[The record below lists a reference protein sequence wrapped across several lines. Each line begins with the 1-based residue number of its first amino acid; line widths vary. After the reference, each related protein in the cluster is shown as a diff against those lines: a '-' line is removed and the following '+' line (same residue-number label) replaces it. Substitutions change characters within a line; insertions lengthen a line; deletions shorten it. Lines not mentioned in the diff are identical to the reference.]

1 MSPSDTMKIAD
12 FLTQGDVVVGL
23 RGADKGQL
31 IGELARRGAAAIGI
45 DAATIA
51 NALQA
56 RERLGSTGL
65 GKGFALPHARVPGL
79 TRFFGA
85 FVRLARPI
93 DFQAI
98 DDQPV
103 DLVFLLLI
111 PADAGSQHVA
121 ALAAISR
128 RLRDAEVLKQIRKA
142 ADAAALYQLLVG

>member
-1 MSPSDTMKIAD
+1 MNITEFLAPAD
-12 FLTQGDVVVGL
+12 VIVGL
-23 RGADKGQL
+23 RANTKENL
-31 IGELARRGAAAIGI
+31 IRELARRAALATGI
-45 DAATIA
+45 DAAVIG

-56 RERLGSTGL
+56 REQLGSTGL

-85 FVRLARPI
+85 FARLARSI

-98 DDQPV
+98 DDAPV

-111 PADAGSQHVA
+111 PAGAETEHVA

-128 RLRDAEVLKQIRKA
+128 RLRNAEVLTGVRNA
-142 ADAAALYQLLVG
+142 ATSTTLHALLTGG

>member
-1 MSPSDTMKIAD
+1 MAPADTMKIAD
-12 FLTQGDVVVGL
+12 FLTPGDVAVGL
-23 RGADKGQL
+23 RGVDKGQV

-45 DAATIA
+45 DMATIA

-128 RLRDAEVLKQIRKA
+128 RLRDAEVLRQIRKA

>member
-1 MSPSDTMKIAD
+1 MNIAE
-12 FLTQGDVVVGL
+12 FLAPADVIVGL
-23 RGADKGQL
+23 RVNSKENL
-31 IGELARRGAAAIGI
+31 IRELARRAALATGI
-45 DAATIA
+45 DAAIIA

-56 RERLGSTGL
+56 RELLGSTGL

-98 DDQPV
+98 DDSPV

-111 PADAGSQHVA
+111 PADAENEHVA
-121 ALAAISR
+121 TLAAISR
-128 RLRDAEVLKQIRKA
+128 RLRNAEVLAGVRKA
-142 ADAAALYQLLVG
+142 DTAAALHQLLVS

>member
-1 MSPSDTMKIAD
+1 MNISD
-12 FLTQGDVVVGL
+12 FLAPADVIVGL
-23 RGADKGQL
+23 RANAKDNV
-31 IGELARRGAAAIGI
+31 IRDLARRAASATGI
-45 DAATIA
+45 DAAVIA

-65 GKGFALPHARVPGL
+65 GHGFALPHARIPGL

-98 DDQPV
+98 DDAPV

-111 PADAGSQHVA
+111 PADAENEHVA

-128 RLRDAEVLKQIRKA
+128 RLRNPEVLKGVRKA
-142 ADAAALYQLLVG
+142 DNATTLHSLIAA